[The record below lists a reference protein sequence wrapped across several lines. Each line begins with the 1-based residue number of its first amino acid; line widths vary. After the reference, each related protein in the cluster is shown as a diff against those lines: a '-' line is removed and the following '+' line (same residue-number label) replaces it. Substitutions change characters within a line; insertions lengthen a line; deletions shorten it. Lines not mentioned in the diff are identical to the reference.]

1 MMILQ
6 WLILSRASWT
16 DLRFRKIFNRDVIL
30 IESLEMA
37 IFHRVNVVAAMA
49 TFTVLLSVRTVSY
62 GGLGYGDIKLLTV
75 LASWSDSYVH
85 WLTFLALGFGCAGLY
100 SILEAIFRRSWSISI
115 PLVPA
120 LLVGGL
126 LQYLLSH

>member
-6 WLILSRASWT
+6 WLILSRSSWT
-16 DLRFRKIFNRDVIL
+16 DLRFRKIFNRDVII

-37 IFHRVNVVAAMA
+37 IFHRVNVVSAVV
-49 TFTVLLSVRTVSY
+49 TFTVLLAARAVTHA
-62 GGLGYGDIKLLTV
+62 GLGYGDIKLLTV
-75 LASWSDSYVH
+75 LASWSDSHVH

-100 SILEAIFRRSWSISI
+100 SILEAIFRRSWAISI

-126 LQYLLSH
+126 LQYHLSQ